1 MSKKTKSKDAA
12 SKEDATAGL
21 TGSAYLSKLV
31 EEGENVNVLG
41 ELCGVP
47 WSNYEVDGLIIDNEG
62 TRQRGTHQA
71 GVTET
76 SIRTIGY
83 QYDRGTMMRAWE
95 KPWTDDAWLSEI
107 EAGRVPDGTKMPVVI
122 KKGDY
127 PPSANGLPQ
136 IQDTD
141 EQKDM
146 QFRRFTVD
154 DGNHRTTTMHQLL
167 KECHRFAQTI
177 CERGVL
183 LLDPNQDIGVKMF
196 TSILANV
203 KQAEMDLDFLADKLG
218 QIKAVC
224 MCLFVSVTPKLLHPP
239 PTHAHTVRYTNC
251 TWKRQTEHRA
261 HAARKTSKAKTRR
274 TSRTGSALT
283 TAKTQGTFSLSQ
295 GSGNSDK
302 SDEYLMMERSP
313 N

>member
-1 MSKKTKSKDAA
+1 MTRKGKDKNAD
-12 SKEDATAGL
+12 SKEDPSVGL
-21 TGSAYLSKLV
+21 TGSVTLSKLV

-47 WSNYEVDGLIIDNEG
+47 WSNYKVDGLIIDNAG

-76 SIRTIGY
+76 SIRSIGY

-95 KPWTDDAWLSEI
+95 KPWTDEAWLAEI
-107 EAGRVPDGTKMPVVI
+107 EAGRVPNGTKMPVVI

-146 QFRRFTVD
+146 KFRRFIVD
-154 DGNHRTTTMHQLL
+154 DGNHRTTTMHELL
-167 KECHRFAQTI
+167 QEKHRFAQTL

-183 LLDPNQDIGVKMF
+183 LLDPNQDEGVKMF

-203 KQAEMDLDFLADKLG
+203 KQAEMDYDFLADKLG
-218 QIKAVC
+218 QLKGVC

-239 PTHAHTVRYTNC
+239 PIHAHTVRYTNC
-251 TWKRQTEHRA
+251 TWKRQTEQRA
-261 HAARKTSKAKTRR
+261 HAERQTRKAKTRR

-283 TAKTQGTFSLSQ
+283 TAKN
-295 GSGNSDK
+295 SGFGNVS
-302 SDEYLMMERSP
+302 SIFVCV
-313 N
+313 